1 MKFTIYQ
8 ESRVGKRRN
17 NQDRL
22 AHCYSRE
29 ALLMVVA
36 DGMGGHLHGEV
47 AAQIA
52 VQYLTE
58 TFQREA
64 KPRLS
69 DPFMFLAGGLQNA
82 HQAVQDYALAKRLP
96 EAESPRTTCVAC
108 IVQDSIAYWA
118 HAGDSRLYALR
129 DGRILTRTRDHSTV
143 QSMID
148 DGQLTPA
155 EAMHHPLRNR
165 IYSCLGGLQNP
176 QFDFSRKTTLQSGD
190 VIALMSD
197 GVWGPLEDLQITSA
211 LYGRDV
217 MQAVPALIDEAE
229 RSGGANCDNLSLV
242 AMSWGENYGEETL
255 QAIETQSLPLDGHST
270 QMPEFDRRSAP
281 LPELTDEDIENAIDE
296 IRNAIQKHS
305 K

>member
-22 AHCYSRE
+22 AHCYSRD

-58 TFQREA
+58 AFQREA
-64 KPRLS
+64 KPRLT
-69 DPFMFLAGGLQNA
+69 DPFMFLAGSLQNA
-82 HQAVQDYALAKRLP
+82 HRAVQDYALAKRLP

-108 IVQDSIAYWA
+108 IIQDSIAYWA
-118 HAGDSRLYALR
+118 HAGDSRLYVLREGRAL
-129 DGRILTRTRDHSTV
+129 TKTRDHSTV

-148 DGQLTPA
+148 EGHLTAA
-155 EAMHHPLRNR
+155 EAVSHPLRNR
-165 IYSCLGGLQNP
+165 IYSCLGGVQNP
-176 QFDFSRKTTLQSGD
+176 QLDFSRKTTLQAGD

-197 GVWGPLEDLQITSA
+197 GVWGPLPDQQIVAA
-211 LYGRDV
+211 LHGRDV
-217 MQAVPALIDEAE
+217 RQAVPRLLDEAE
-229 RSGGANCDNLSLV
+229 RMGGPNCDNLSLV
-242 AMSWGENYGEETL
+242 AMAWGENYGEEVTTSV
-255 QAIETQSLPLDGHST
+255 ETQSLPFDGHST
-270 QMPEFDRRSAP
+270 QMPEFDHRSLP
-281 LPELTDEDIENAIDE
+281 LPELSDDDIERAIDE
-296 IRNAIQKHS
+296 IRNAIKKHS

>member
-58 TFQREA
+58 AFQREA
-64 KPRLS
+64 KPRLA

-96 EAESPRTTCVAC
+96 EPESPRTTCVAC

-129 DGRILTRTRDHSTV
+129 DGRVLAKTRDHSTV
-143 QSMID
+143 QAMVD
-148 DGQLTPA
+148 DGQLTAA
-155 EAMHHPLRNR
+155 EALHHPLRNR

-176 QFDFSRKTTLQSGD
+176 QFDFSRKTTLARGD
-190 VIALMSD
+190 MIALMSD
-197 GVWGPLEDLQITSA
+197 GVWGPLDDLRITTA
-211 LYGRDV
+211 LHGRDV
-217 MQAVPALIDEAE
+217 MQAVPGLLDEAE
-229 RSGGANCDNLSLV
+229 RMGGPNCDNLSLV
-242 AMSWGENYGEETL
+242 AMSWGENYGEDTL
-255 QAIETQSLPLDGHST
+255 QSVETQSLPMDAHST
-270 QMPEFDRRSAP
+270 QMPEFDRRPTP

-296 IRNAIQKHS
+296 IRNAIRKNSQ
-305 K
+305 

>member
-58 TFQREA
+58 AFQREA
-64 KPRLS
+64 KPRLA

-82 HQAVQDYALAKRLP
+82 HQAVQDYALAKHLP
-96 EAESPRTTCVAC
+96 EPESPRTTCVAC
-108 IVQDSIAYWA
+108 VVQDSVAYWV
-118 HAGDSRLYALR
+118 HAGDSRLYVMR
-129 DGRILTRTRDHSTV
+129 DGRVINKTRDHSTV

-148 DGQLTPA
+148 DGQISVA
-155 EAMHHPLRNR
+155 EAQHHPLRNR
-165 IYSCLGGLQNP
+165 IYSCLGGVQNP
-176 QFDFSRKTTLQSGD
+176 QFDFSRKTTLQAGD

-197 GVWGPLEDLQITSA
+197 GAWGPLDDLQIVAA
-211 LYGRDV
+211 LHGRDV
-217 MQAVPALIDEAE
+217 MQAVPGPLDEAE
-229 RSGGANCDNLSLV
+229 RLGGPNCDNLSLV
-242 AMSWGENYGEETL
+242 AMCWGENYGDDAQPTVET
-255 QAIETQSLPLDGHST
+255 ASLPFDGHST
-270 QMPEFDRRSAP
+270 QMPEFDRRSTP
-281 LPELTDEDIENAIDE
+281 LPELTDEDIERAIDE
-296 IRNAIQKHS
+296 IRSAIQKHS

>member
-22 AHCYSRE
+22 AHCYSRD

-58 TFQREA
+58 AFQREA
-64 KPRLS
+64 KPRLT
-69 DPFMFLAGGLQNA
+69 DPFMFLAGSLQNA
-82 HQAVQDYALAKRLP
+82 HRAVQDYALAKRLP

-108 IVQDSIAYWA
+108 IVQDSVAYWA
-118 HAGDSRLYALR
+118 HAGDSRLYTLR
-129 DGRILTRTRDHSTV
+129 EGRVLAKTRDHSTV

-148 DGQLTPA
+148 EGHMTAA
-155 EAMHHPLRNR
+155 EAVNHPLRNR
-165 IYSCLGGLQNP
+165 IYSCLGGVQNP
-176 QFDFSRKTTLQSGD
+176 QLDFSRKTTLQAGD

-197 GVWGPLEDLQITSA
+197 GVWGPLADQQIVAA
-211 LYGRDV
+211 LHGRDV
-217 MQAVPALIDEAE
+217 RQAVPRLLDEAE
-229 RSGGANCDNLSLV
+229 RMGGTNCDNLSLV
-242 AMSWGENYGEETL
+242 AMAWGENYGEEVTTSV
-255 QAIETQSLPLDGHST
+255 ETQSLPFDGHST
-270 QMPEFDRRSAP
+270 QMPEFDHRSTP
-281 LPELTDEDIENAIDE
+281 LPELSDDDIERAIDE
-296 IRNAIQKHS
+296 IRNAIKKHS

>member
-8 ESRVGKRRN
+8 ESRIGRRRN

-58 TFQREA
+58 AFQREA
-64 KPRLS
+64 KPKLS
-69 DPFMFLAGGLQNA
+69 DPFMFLAGSLQNA
-82 HQAVQDYALAKRLP
+82 HHAVQDYALAKRLP
-96 EAESPRTTCVAC
+96 EPESPRTTCVAC
-108 IVQDSIAYWA
+108 IVQDSVAYWA
-118 HAGDSRLYALR
+118 HAGDSRLYVLR
-129 DGRILTRTRDHSTV
+129 DGRVINKTRDHSTV

-148 DGQLTPA
+148 DGQISAA
-155 EAMHHPLRNR
+155 EAQHHPLRNR
-165 IYSCLGGLQNP
+165 IYSCLGGVQNP
-176 QFDFSRKTTLQSGD
+176 QFDFSRKTTLQAGD

-197 GVWGPLEDLQITSA
+197 GVWGPLDDLQISA
-211 LYGRDV
+211 ALFGRDV
-217 MQAVPALIDEAE
+217 MQAVPTLLDEAE
-229 RSGGANCDNLSLV
+229 RMGGPNCDNLSLV
-242 AMSWGENYGEETL
+242 AMCWGETYGEEVPTTV
-255 QAIETQSLPLDGHST
+255 ETQSLPFDGHST
-270 QMPEFDRRSAP
+270 QMPEFDRRSSP
-281 LPELTDEDIENAIDE
+281 LPELTDEDIERAIDE
-296 IRNAIQKHS
+296 IRSAIKKHS